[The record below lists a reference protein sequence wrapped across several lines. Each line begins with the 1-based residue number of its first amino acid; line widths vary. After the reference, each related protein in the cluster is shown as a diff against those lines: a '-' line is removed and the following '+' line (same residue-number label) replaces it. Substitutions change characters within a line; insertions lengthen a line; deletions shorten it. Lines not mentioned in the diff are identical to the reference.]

1 MVFSRCI
8 RKLCQAICRLK
19 IMVAIVDNRVGLEF
33 SADMVG
39 ICNIA
44 RQLYSTTH
52 HFGMVK
58 QYGVF
63 LCSDCGVRGMA
74 TGADIMCGSTKEQE
88 KSSEP
93 ASESRITSLD
103 LEELVNR
110 PVVSVN
116 PEKVHTV
123 DPTPSTK
130 QVKWWRPDPV
140 TGAWVPEGSE
150 GGITTST
157 GTTKTHSRITRIRS
171 ETTASL
177 EDKRWWTSM
186 EELPDMDRA
195 PLK

>member
-1 MVFSRCI
+1 MSSSFLKTYVYLRST
-8 RKLCQAICRLK
+8 RLK
-19 IMVAIVDNRVGLEF
+19 MKGALLRQLQATAVTSPGFVHRLLSSATVTDNR
-33 SADMVG
+33 MVVAF
-39 ICNIA
+39 N
-44 RQLYSTTH
+44 
-52 HFGMVK
+52 
-58 QYGVF
+58 
-63 LCSDCGVRGMA
+63 DCGVRGMA

>member
-1 MVFSRCI
+1 MSVQLRST
-8 RKLCQAICRLK
+8 RLK
-19 IMVAIVDNRVGLEF
+19 MKGALLRQLQATAVTSPGFVHRLLSSATVTDNR
-33 SADMVG
+33 MVVAF
-39 ICNIA
+39 N
-44 RQLYSTTH
+44 
-52 HFGMVK
+52 
-58 QYGVF
+58 
-63 LCSDCGVRGMA
+63 DCGVRGMA